1 MQIPQVKKRLIV
13 TLFNFFIYALLEQYH
28 RADLLHLSHGQ
39 SFHPNLKQFYLDS
52 FPLPAF
58 LLFTV
63 VEFDFLHAGDELND
77 TALFFS
83 GLGKISVIQLAAIP
97 HKREYPYNITDK
109 KNAKNS

>member
-1 MQIPQVKKRLIV
+1 MV
-13 TLFNFFIYALLEQYH
+13 TLFNFFIYTLPEQYH
-28 RADLLHLSHGQ
+28 RADLLKLSHGQ

-77 TALFFS
+77 TALFS
-83 GLGKISVIQLAAIP
+83 GRLGKTSVVQLTAIP
-97 HKREYPYNITDK
+97 HKREYPYHIQSITDK
-109 KNAKNS
+109 KNTKNN